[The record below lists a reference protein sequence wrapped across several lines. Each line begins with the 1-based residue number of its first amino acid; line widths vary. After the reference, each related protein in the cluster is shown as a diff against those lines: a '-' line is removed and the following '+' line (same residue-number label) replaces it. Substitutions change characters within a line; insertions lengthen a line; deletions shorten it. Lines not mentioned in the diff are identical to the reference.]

1 MMKLRSTLPHTV
13 CLHNTGRQQWQFT
26 ANLGGFSIVLYAA
39 TIVTFKL
46 HSYLIRGF
54 TFLRC
59 LMFSGREISFFILT
73 VPEHLVDLATS
84 QRKSKSMYRDPK
96 YQ

>member
-1 MMKLRSTLPHTV
+1 MAKLRSTLPHTV
-13 CLHNTGRQQWQFT
+13 CLHNTGSQQWQFT
-26 ANLGGFSIVLYAA
+26 ANLGGFSTVLYAA
-39 TIVTFKL
+39 RIVTFKL
-46 HSYLIRGF
+46 YSYLIRGF

-73 VPEHLVDLATS
+73 VPEHLVDLAS